1 MKKHL
6 IILLLAIT
14 LFKIILSLFIHSP
27 HIIFDESGYVIQ
39 AHSIWFNHS
48 HWIGGRFGTVVEYT
62 QYPLLYSLL
71 LSPLSPLP
79 AESFFHGALVV
90 NAILSTLA
98 IIPAYYLSRDY
109 LTENKSLLIAL
120 LVGIMPSAFIYS
132 YTIMSE
138 NLYLPLF
145 LCSVYFMKK
154 VADDDSFKNNLLAGV
169 FISLAFLTRI
179 LALAL
184 VVGYGIE
191 KIYLRYMRWKHEKIS
206 LSCSV

>member
-14 LFKIILSLFIHSP
+14 LFKIILSLFINSP
-27 HIIFDESGYVIQ
+27 HIVFDETAYSLQ

-48 HWIGGRFGTVVEYT
+48 HWIGGRVGVVEFS
-62 QYPLLYSLL
+62 QYPPLYSLL
-71 LSPLSPLP
+71 LSPFSPLP
-79 AESFFHGALVV
+79 AESFFHGALIL

-98 IIPAYYLSRDY
+98 IIPAFYLSREY
-109 LTENKSLLIAL
+109 LTENKSLLIAF

-145 LCSVYFMKK
+145 LASVYFMKK
-154 VADDDSFKNNLLAGV
+154 VADDDSFKHNLLAGI
-169 FISLAFLTRI
+169 FISLSFLTRI

-184 VVGYGIE
+184 VIAYVIE
-191 KIYLRYMRWKHEKIS
+191 KLYLRLKK
-206 LSCSV
+206 